1 MGTCPIQI
9 HYLSAHPLI
18 RQTLTHVAA
27 GGTVAEEVI
36 STVRTAHAFG
46 TQQILAGL
54 YDGHNHLA
62 LVAEMRS
69 AVVMGIGLAIVFF
82 ASYSAYALAFS
93 FGTTLIIRGH
103 GTLFVIGT
111 LI

>member
-1 MGTCPIQI
+1 MLIL
-9 HYLSAHPLI
+9 HLSAHPII

-46 TQQILAGL
+46 TQQILADI
-54 YDGHNHLA
+54 YDGHNHLG
-62 LVAEMRS
+62 LIAEMKS

-93 FGTTLIIRGH
+93 YGTTLIIRGH
-103 GTLFVIGT
+103 GTFFMIGI
-111 LI
+111 LV